1 MCTTDLIVQPLMAL
15 ERENEEEE
23 LLLFEVISITWD
35 LIAAKNSSIN

>member
-1 MCTTDLIVQPLMAL
+1 MAL

-23 LLLFEVISITWD
+23 LLLFEVTSITWD